1 MTPLDASAFL
11 DQTVDGP
18 LSTSVPAV
26 PEGEYKMMISGDGDI
41 TTWFGEATWKDKLT
55 GEDRSSPTLTIPV
68 EILDDTLRQSMKRDK
83 VTSRIKMF
91 LDMTP
96 DKKLDTSEGKN
107 VRLGALRAALGQ
119 NEGSGWTFARLKGAG
134 PFIGRVTQRSDQ
146 KDPSIKYDEVSRVS
160 KLA

>member
-1 MTPLDASAFL
+1 MSPFDADAFL
-11 DQTVDGP
+11 NQTVDAP
-18 LSTSVPAV
+18 MSTSITPC
-26 PEGEYKMMISGDGDI
+26 PEGEYKMMISTEGDI
-41 TTWFGEATWKDKLT
+41 TSWFGEAKWEKNGVSHSAATC
-55 GEDRSSPTLTIPV
+55 TIPV
-68 EILDDTLRQSMKRDK
+68 EILDDAVRQKLGREK

-96 DKKLDTSEGKN
+96 DNRLDTSEGKN

-119 NEGSGWTFARLKGAG
+119 NDSTGWNFGKLRGAG
-134 PFIGRVTQRSDQ
+134 PFIGRVTQRSDA

>member
-1 MTPLDASAFL
+1 MTPFDASAFL

-18 LSTSVPAV
+18 LSTSITPC
-26 PEGEYKMMISGDGDI
+26 PEGEYKMMISADGDI
-41 TTWFGEATWKDKLT
+41 TSWFGEAKWEKN
-55 GEDRSSPTLTIPV
+55 GVQHSSPIATIPV
-68 EILDDTLRQSMKRDK
+68 EVLDDAVRAKLGREK
-83 VTSRIKMF
+83 VMSRIKMF

-96 DKKLDTSEGKN
+96 DNKLDTSEGKN

-119 NEGSGWTFARLKGAG
+119 NEGAGWTFAKLRGAG
-134 PFIGRVTQRSDQ
+134 PFIGRVTQRSDA